1 MICYWNNAFDINL
14 IASGK
19 MYVLDYV
26 CGMFMEK
33 CVRCK
38 KKIRE
43 EPTYAGSP
51 PRPHCKACA
60 AKVTA

>member
-1 MICYWNNAFDINL
+1 
-14 IASGK
+14 
-19 MYVLDYV
+19 
-26 CGMFMEK
+26 MFMEK

-51 PRPHCKACA
+51 PRPHCKDCA
-60 AKVTA
+60 AKVTK